1 MVKEGKRERRGKKQK
16 KTVQRV
22 GRQSWK
28 EGKMWSK
35 EKLKAELEKRE
46 KENI

>member
-1 MVKEGKRERRGKKQK
+1 MVKEGKRERRKK